1 MVAGADD
8 TLKQNC
14 GITNT
19 DYYNYLNGTDVSCSR
34 SIISIFNTVIK
45 DNNFSR
51 TLTGLT
57 TQRTG
62 RRCWR
67 RWRQ

>member
-1 MVAGADD
+1 MAETGTQYSPLIGQMVAGADD

-34 SIISIFNTVIK
+34 FSILELQTNHREV
-45 DNNFSR
+45 
-51 TLTGLT
+51 
-57 TQRTG
+57 
-62 RRCWR
+62 
-67 RWRQ
+67 

>member
-34 SIISIFNTVIK
+34 LSILELQTYLREV
-45 DNNFSR
+45 
-51 TLTGLT
+51 
-57 TQRTG
+57 
-62 RRCWR
+62 
-67 RWRQ
+67 

>member
-1 MVAGADD
+1 MAETGALYSPLIGQMVAGADD

-34 SIISIFNTVIK
+34 SISIP
-45 DNNFSR
+45 SLR
-51 TLTGLT
+51 
-57 TQRTG
+57 
-62 RRCWR
+62 
-67 RWRQ
+67 

>member
-34 SIISIFNTVIK
+34 FSILELQTNLREV
-45 DNNFSR
+45 
-51 TLTGLT
+51 
-57 TQRTG
+57 
-62 RRCWR
+62 
-67 RWRQ
+67 

>member
-1 MVAGADD
+1 MAETGAQYSPLIGQMVAGADD

-34 SIISIFNTVIK
+34 LSILELQTNHREV
-45 DNNFSR
+45 
-51 TLTGLT
+51 
-57 TQRTG
+57 
-62 RRCWR
+62 
-67 RWRQ
+67 

>member
-19 DYYNYLNGTDVSCSR
+19 DYYNYLNGTDVSCFR
-34 SIISIFNTVIK
+34 GILILELQTNLCEV
-45 DNNFSR
+45 
-51 TLTGLT
+51 
-57 TQRTG
+57 
-62 RRCWR
+62 
-67 RWRQ
+67 

>member
-34 SIISIFNTVIK
+34 SIISIPSLK
-45 DNNFSR
+45 
-51 TLTGLT
+51 T
-57 TQRTG
+57 TIPAAR
-62 RRCWR
+62 
-67 RWRQ
+67 

>member
-1 MVAGADD
+1 MAETGALYSPLIGQMVAGADD

-34 SIISIFNTVIK
+34 SISIT
-45 DNNFSR
+45 SLR
-51 TLTGLT
+51 TIPAA
-57 TQRTG
+57 R
-62 RRCWR
+62 
-67 RWRQ
+67 

>member
-1 MVAGADD
+1 MAETGAQYSPLIGQMVAGADD

-34 SIISIFNTVIK
+34 SISIPSLRTISAA
-45 DNNFSR
+45 R
-51 TLTGLT
+51 
-57 TQRTG
+57 
-62 RRCWR
+62 
-67 RWRQ
+67 

>member
-1 MVAGADD
+1 MAEAGAQYSSLIGQMVAGADD

-34 SIISIFNTVIK
+34 SISIPSLRTISAA
-45 DNNFSR
+45 R
-51 TLTGLT
+51 
-57 TQRTG
+57 
-62 RRCWR
+62 
-67 RWRQ
+67 

>member
-19 DYYNYLNGTDVSCSR
+19 DYYNYLNGTDVR
-34 SIISIFNTVIK
+34 KLLQKAFNTVI
-45 DNNFSR
+45 
-51 TLTGLT
+51 T
-57 TQRTG
+57 TISAA
-62 RRCWR
+62 C
-67 RWRQ
+67 